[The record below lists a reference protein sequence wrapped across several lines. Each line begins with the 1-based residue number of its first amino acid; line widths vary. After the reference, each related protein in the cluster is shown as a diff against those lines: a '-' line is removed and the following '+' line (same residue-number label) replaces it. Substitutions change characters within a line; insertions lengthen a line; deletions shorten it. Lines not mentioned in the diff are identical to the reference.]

1 MDNGIRSIAFLSI
14 LITILNDKIVF
25 LTDGNPESLYPYYV
39 IKDINEF
46 NSCAG
51 TCVKCDREAAYLR
64 NRLAE
69 IPLDK
74 QKIPI
79 FDLEQEV

>member
-1 MDNGIRSIAFLSI
+1 MS
-14 LITILNDKIVF
+14 
-25 LTDGNPESLYPYYV
+25 LTVL
-39 IKDINEF
+39 
-46 NSCAG
+46 
-51 TCVKCDREAAYLR
+51 KCDREAAYLR